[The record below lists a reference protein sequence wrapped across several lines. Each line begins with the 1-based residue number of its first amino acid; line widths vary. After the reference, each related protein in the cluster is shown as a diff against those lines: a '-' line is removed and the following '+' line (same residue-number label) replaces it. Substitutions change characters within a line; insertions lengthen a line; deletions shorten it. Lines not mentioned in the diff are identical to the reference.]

1 MFLNIL
7 NMRAEQNTKVGYGIY
22 LTTFFLAKKRQTTA
36 TGFISNGSQEKAYVD
51 YNIISYLY
59 FVGSLLVMQVSII
72 SLNDCV
78 AKSYV
83 STI

>member
-22 LTTFFLAKKRQTTA
+22 LTMFFSKKRQTTA
-36 TGFISNGSQEKAYVD
+36 IGFISNGSQEKAYVD

-59 FVGSLLVMQVSII
+59 FVGSLLVMQVSRI

-78 AKSYV
+78 AKSYFR
-83 STI
+83 TI